1 MTPYATAVLGAVLT
15 DRAERAHTLHRS
27 DCTDC
32 DCNEPV
38 IELRI
43 IEAHTQLLDAYI
55 ELTNNPARLTDPML
69 HYNREMISRML
80 GPIALAYGVRP
91 NEYQR

>member
-27 DCTDC
+27 DCTGC
-32 DCNEPV
+32 DCNEPT
-38 IELRI
+38 IEHRI

-69 HYNREMISRML
+69 HYSREMVSRML
-80 GPIALAYGVRP
+80 GPIAMAYGVHPDEHR
-91 NEYQR
+91 R